1 MKNNKKVFS
10 EEFKKNAVN
19 LSTNSEK
26 SLGEIAN
33 DLGIGFSTLS
43 KWRSDCSPNNVSQS
57 EILKKATAFF
67 VNENY

>member
-1 MKNNKKVFS
+1 M
-10 EEFKKNAVN
+10 
-19 LSTNSEK
+19 
-26 SLGEIAN
+26 GEIAN

-43 KWRSDCSPNNVSQS
+43 KWHSDCSPNNVSQS